1 MSFSRLLNE
10 LCWINGPAWF
20 LSSTLQSSENL
31 EESAVPECETELKR
45 KDLLDTYITLHNSV
59 HESVIDIE

>member
-10 LCWINGPAWF
+10 LCWINGQAWL

-31 EESAVPECETELKR
+31 EESSVPEECEIELK
-45 KDLLDTYITLHNSV
+45 KKGLLDTYVTLHNSV
-59 HESVIDIE
+59 HESVIDN